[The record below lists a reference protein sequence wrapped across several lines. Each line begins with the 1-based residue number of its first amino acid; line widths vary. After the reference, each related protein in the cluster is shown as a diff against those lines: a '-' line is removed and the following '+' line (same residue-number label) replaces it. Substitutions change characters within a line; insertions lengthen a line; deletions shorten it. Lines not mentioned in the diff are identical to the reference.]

1 MHLKSFDCKA
11 MEVCE
16 TWADIGSSQS
26 VMMGT
31 NIMIQGRV
39 HGIVCIWIN
48 LSAIFLFDYSL
59 HKGLMCIPS
68 SIRICM
74 LVGRRK

>member
-1 MHLKSFDCKA
+1 MLLPRFACKA

-16 TWADIGSSQS
+16 TWADIGSSHS
-26 VMMGT
+26 VMGGT
-31 NIMIQGRV
+31 SIIKQGRT

-48 LSAIFLFDYSL
+48 LSAIFLLDCSL
-59 HKGLMCIPS
+59 PQGLMCIRS
-68 SIRICM
+68 SIRICV